1 MSEVAD
7 DLAEIASLVR
17 ELRKRKGITLQA
29 LADGIRRSVGFVSQ
43 VERGLSRPA
52 VDDLVAISQVL
63 GVPATYFFCSPKIQ
77 ASPWVTRPGERRT
90 LAYARGASDNLVSP
104 RLGGAFF
111 MLETCLEAGADSGER
126 DLLDSS
132 EQGGYVLEGEATLWL
147 EDEEAAPA
155 GRRRFPDSQPYA
167 QPLRQPQP
175 GAGQG
180 ALGIRLTK
188 RVTRSFAG

>member
-7 DLAEIASLVR
+7 DLAETSARASPCRHWPTAFAVR
-17 ELRKRKGITLQA
+17 WA
-29 LADGIRRSVGFVSQ
+29 SCIRRSVGFVSQ

-132 EQGGYVLEGEATLWL
+132 EQGGYVLEGELTLWL
-147 EDEEAAPA
+147 EDEELRLQAGDGFQIPSHMRSRYANRSQAPV
-155 GRRRFPDSQPYA
+155 RVLWVYA
-167 QPLRQPQP
+167 
-175 GAGQG
+175 
-180 ALGIRLTK
+180 
-188 RVTRSFAG
+188 